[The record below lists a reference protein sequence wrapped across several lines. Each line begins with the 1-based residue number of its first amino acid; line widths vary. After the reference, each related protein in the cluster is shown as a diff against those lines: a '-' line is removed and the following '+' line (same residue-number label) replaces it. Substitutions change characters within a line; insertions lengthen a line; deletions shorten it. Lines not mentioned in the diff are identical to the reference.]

1 MVSLAL
7 IFGFMFFMGFGVP
20 VSMALGL
27 ATLLALVVSGNT
39 GFLFVIPQQMVEGVD
54 HPSLVAI
61 PFFLLAGNLM
71 NVSGLTD
78 KIFNFA
84 AACIGHVRGG
94 LAQVNVL
101 SNMVMAGIS
110 GAAVADCAGL
120 GVIAVPAME
129 KRGYTRPF
137 AAAITVAAA
146 VIGPIIPPSI
156 PFVIYAYMA
165 ETSVGRMFLAGI
177 VPGIIIGIGL
187 ITTNYLLSFRYNF
200 PKEPRAPLKEVFR
213 TGLQGIAA
221 LVAPLIIIGSI
232 LTGVVTANES
242 GALAALYVLLQGL
255 LYRTL
260 NWQKIWLALRDTAI
274 MTTVIMFIIGFSTAI
289 GWLFAFEQAPHKLA
303 GGLLSITTNKYV
315 FLFLLLI
322 FLLILG
328 CVLEG
333 IPAML
338 ITLPFLL
345 PLADQFGIDRVHFGL
360 IICYGILIGIAT
372 PPMGIGLYIMVEVAK
387 VSFEEIVVA
396 VLPFVVTLTILLLLF
411 TYVPSIT
418 TFLPNLLMG
427 AP

>member
-20 VSMALGL
+20 ISMALGL
-27 ATLLALVVSGNT
+27 AALLALLVSGNT

-177 VPGIIIGIGL
+177 APGIIIGIGL
-187 ITTNYLLSFRYNF
+187 IITNYLL
-200 PKEPRAPLKEVFR
+200 
-213 TGLQGIAA
+213 
-221 LVAPLIIIGSI
+221 
-232 LTGVVTANES
+232 
-242 GALAALYVLLQGL
+242 
-255 LYRTL
+255 
-260 NWQKIWLALRDTAI
+260 
-274 MTTVIMFIIGFSTAI
+274 
-289 GWLFAFEQAPHKLA
+289 
-303 GGLLSITTNKYV
+303 
-315 FLFLLLI
+315 
-322 FLLILG
+322 
-328 CVLEG
+328 
-333 IPAML
+333 
-338 ITLPFLL
+338 
-345 PLADQFGIDRVHFGL
+345 
-360 IICYGILIGIAT
+360 
-372 PPMGIGLYIMVEVAK
+372 
-387 VSFEEIVVA
+387 
-396 VLPFVVTLTILLLLF
+396 
-411 TYVPSIT
+411 
-418 TFLPNLLMG
+418 
-427 AP
+427 